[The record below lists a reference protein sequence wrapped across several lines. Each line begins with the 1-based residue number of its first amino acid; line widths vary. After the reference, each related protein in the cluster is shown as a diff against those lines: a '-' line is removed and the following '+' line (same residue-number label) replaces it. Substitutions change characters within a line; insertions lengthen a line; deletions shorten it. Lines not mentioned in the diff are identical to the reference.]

1 MPRKVMEGSD
11 GEAGSSDGRT
21 EGEVTEVQSWQAAR
35 EIRPISFAGNA
46 YRGNA
51 YLMLVLAA

>member
-1 MPRKVMEGSD
+1 MEGSD
-11 GEAGSSDGRT
+11 GEAGSSDGRM

-35 EIRPISFAGNA
+35 EIRAISFAGNA

-51 YLMLVLAA
+51 S